1 MWHKSYITSSSS
13 TLSSISYQSDEDEE
27 NLSSSSS
34 SKFRDANCYYNNG
47 SSKERVRRR
56 SNELRSSLHSLSKSL
71 LGKITR
77 RRRISPLK
85 IVVRQ

>member
-27 NLSSSSS
+27 NLSS
-34 SKFRDANCYYNNG
+34 FRDANCYYNNG

-56 SNELRSSLHSLSKSL
+56 SHELRSSLHSLSKSL